1 MAETYFV
8 ATFHTHAGALKFER
22 RLKALNEACKLLP
35 VPRTI
40 SSSCGVCAR
49 FNYNDFRSLAFED
62 LDAVYLVVS
71 QEYQR
76 VWENEVC

>member
-22 RLKALNEACKLLP
+22 KLKALNEACKLLP

-76 VWENEVC
+76 VWTNDIQ

>member
-1 MAETYFV
+1 MAGTYFV

-49 FNYNDFRSLAFED
+49 FNFNDFRSLAFED

-76 VWENEVC
+76 VWTNDIQ

>member
-22 RLKALNEACKLLP
+22 KLKALNEACMLLP
-35 VPRTI
+35 VPRMI

-49 FNYNDFRSLAFED
+49 FSYSDFRSLAFED
-62 LDAVYLVVS
+62 LDSVYLVVS
-71 QEYQR
+71 HEYQR